1 MWDAY
6 WSANNKQWWC
16 VREGGRNG
24 SFAHRSRTHTNNEV
38 RSLQKRVDSLASD
51 KEVFEIGRRNGK
63 VVAFCNICTTTIAT
77 GEAHQGLF
85 CIRQH
90 MATQTHKTNLEINQ
104 SELLLSH
111 KATLNNVRE
120 HVNSTN
126 HQQKVKKFGKAP
138 TNDISS
144 FFTKKGES
152 VENSGLSRPGKQ
164 LLYIN

>member
-1 MWDAY
+1 M
-6 WSANNKQWWC
+6 
-16 VREGGRNG
+16 
-24 SFAHRSRTHTNNEV
+24 
-38 RSLQKRVDSLASD
+38 ASD

-144 FFTKKGES
+144 FFTKK
-152 VENSGLSRPGKQ
+152 ENPWRIPGYPGQ
-164 LLYIN
+164 GNSYCI